1 MGDVI
6 RYVLAVVLTAALLGA
21 SYAAIDQAAVQRSE
35 TQVER
40 AIADVEAAA
49 QSLAET
55 EELPPPG
62 ADGPRRVVRV
72 DLPADGFTTSPVE
85 TLTFD
90 PVPGTG
96 STVVTYRFDGRA
108 TRTTVVDVP
117 IRNAHR
123 GVERIDLS
131 GESGRLRIALE
142 LQSRTGSGP
151 VVEATV

>member
-1 MGDVI
+1 VI
-6 RYVLAVVLTAALLGA
+6 RYVLAIVLTAALLGA
-21 SYAAIDQAAVQRSE
+21 SYAAIDQAAVKRSE

-55 EELPPPG
+55 EEVPPPG
-62 ADGPRRVVRV
+62 AEGPRRVVRV
-72 DLPADGFTTSPVE
+72 DLPAGGFTTDTVE

-108 TRTTVVDVP
+108 TRTTVVDVS
-117 IRNAHR
+117 IRNADS
-123 GVERIDLS
+123 GTERVDLS
-131 GESGRLRIALE
+131 GESGRLTIVLE
-142 LQSRTGSGP
+142 LRSRSESGP